1 MLGRISHDEQL
12 TTVGHLEELRRRLL
26 LSALVVVAAFGVCF
40 WQNHR
45 LLHLINAPLAH
56 QTQQQ
61 VRDGHGPLGATHTV
75 AQSARDV
82 AVQLHQVVGLLGT
95 QARQAPVR
103 AALHRVQANLATDVA
118 RLSAPPQGDRPVT
131 LGIGEPFTT
140 TVTVSLVFALII
152 SLPLLLMQAY
162 GFMIPALEPE
172 QQRSVKPVTFAVPG
186 LFIAGV
192 AFGYFVVLPAAV
204 RFFQNFNS
212 DQFNVLVQASQYYK
226 FAATTMLAMGLLFQV
241 PIAIIA
247 VTRAGVVTPRQLRRN
262 RRYAVAACAALAAF
276 LPGDAITMLLETLP
290 LYLLFELGVLLA
302 DVADRRNGH
311 CSPGRGLGAVTGPAG
326 PLFPGGAP
334 PRDRFVRVE
343 RQQPHRRRDGGVA
356 RHAKVD
362 NRCLARRACR
372 LVHVCHAQLATHGQA
387 RGRLRGFAR
396 LAAHV
401 RPRPLSSLGS

>member
-1 MLGRISHDEQL
+1 MLRPVSHDEQL

-26 LSALVVVAAFGVCF
+26 CSALVVVVAFGVCF

-56 QTQQQ
+56 QTEQQ
-61 VRDGHGPLGATHTV
+61 VRDGHGPLGATYTV
-75 AQSARDV
+75 AQGARDV

-103 AALHRVQANLATDVA
+103 AALHKVQASLRTDVA
-118 RLSAPPQGDRPVT
+118 RLSASPQGDRPVT

-152 SLPLLLMQAY
+152 SLPFLLMQAY
-162 GFMIPALEPE
+162 GFVIPALEPN
-172 QQRSVKPVTFAVPG
+172 QQRHVKPLTFVAPG
-186 LFIAGV
+186 LFVAGV

-247 VTRAGVVTPRQLRRN
+247 VTRAGVITPRQLRRN

-302 DVADRRNGH
+302 DVADRR
-311 CSPGRGLGAVTGPAG
+311 A
-326 PLFPGGAP
+326 
-334 PRDRFVRVE
+334 
-343 RQQPHRRRDGGVA
+343 RRRELQPGPVA
-356 RHAKVD
+356 WE
-362 NRCLARRACR
+362 
-372 LVHVCHAQLATHGQA
+372 Q
-387 RGRLRGFAR
+387 
-396 LAAHV
+396 
-401 RPRPLSSLGS
+401 